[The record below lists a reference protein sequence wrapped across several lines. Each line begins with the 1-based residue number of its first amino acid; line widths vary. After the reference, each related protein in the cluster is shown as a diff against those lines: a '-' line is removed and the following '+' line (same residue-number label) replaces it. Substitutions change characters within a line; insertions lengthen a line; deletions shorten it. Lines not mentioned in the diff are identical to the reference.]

1 MESLDKLIEG
11 LLTEALSSK
20 SKQILANNKLV
31 PDLAATMRDDVMSNP
46 SAFPAGSKATFKKAS
61 DQELANWFLEN
72 LDSMEREGYE
82 GVLYSRN
89 GDNNEWIV
97 RRYIAGA
104 HSWEDITGVMGPN
117 LRDWK
122 ILQTRDML
130 DANHIN
136 ISKFKSIRDLGYYMT
151 THYEAK
157 LKDLRNIAKF
167 AGQDKLAKT
176 VKLVDNDDYR
186 IFTVLNRWGGV
197 VIGRGTQWCTAN
209 SNTDGN
215 FFAYASTGM
224 LFEIFPYME
233 QTNAETGEPELVRNS
248 TLAYQCDAGD
258 RGPNFKNIVDVDPN
272 KEQIRT
278 TYPFLYNDIK
288 TALAANA
295 GKIEAI
301 IAGMKEDP
309 KYKDRSFAPVEYNI
323 PDQIAR
329 LDKLLARG
337 WFTEKVR
344 PKERAHAEE
353 PAQGQPQI
361 GDAPAQPPQEPQ
373 MESIRDLA
381 RAMLEDVT
389 LGHIV
394 QSFRPHNQ
402 DGEESPMTHGEDN
415 LDEEEVDECGD
426 AKARLAQA
434 LGGQGGMVD
443 EADIS
448 QDEPYDEYSH
458 GDESELRTGSNKREQ
473 QPWTNPNYRE
483 PERPESRYGRP
494 PVIQARYNSH
504 QRGDK
509 IQRLKVGQHV
519 CMSLGGD
526 YTYVGLITD
535 IVPDGAVTVTPVD
548 GVVYENKQKVDKLR
562 PEEIKPKTISNPRQ
576 SEIMYVY
583 DSTSKQGRIPDGYSL
598 EEDDAMMQD
607 AGGDVGAQ
615 AATGGGG
622 SLGSMGGG
630 GGGHYAPGTAP
641 TMPESIQIKESKMK
655 NVDKDVAAMLNSLK
669 KYDKLNESVLG
680 MTTVGMARPQ
690 QVNEISDQL
699 ANKAYNARVGNY
711 QDAKTDTTKA
721 KARTV
726 LPSAPGQSRAG
737 DVKTATAQQANA
749 GSKLNKSANLNIR
762 RTAGQQN
769 ATDHSDPQHD
779 ANLQQF
785 TNHQRVSEEEI
796 DEAGPAKHE
805 IPAAFRKEKGGDW
818 KTTTADLEKDA
829 NKSPTTKKGLEDLKA
844 KKDIKETADPE
855 ILAWMNRFSKL
866 GNMKGYG
873 R

>member
-434 LGGQGGMVD
+434 LGGQSGLVD
-443 EADIS
+443 EARQGSNTPPDDARECLKWAMENGREDYALIAKAAIANKRPS
-448 QDEPYDEYSH
+448 IKNAIEQFSFMY
-458 GDESELRTGSNKREQ
+458 SELNQ
-473 QPWTNPNYRE
+473 YD
-483 PERPESRYGRP
+483 PEL
-494 PVIQARYNSH
+494 ARALDS
-504 QRGDK
+504 
-509 IQRLKVGQHV
+509 V
-519 CMSLGGD
+519 
-526 YTYVGLITD
+526 
-535 IVPDGAVTVTPVD
+535 A
-548 GVVYENKQKVDKLR
+548 
-562 PEEIKPKTISNPRQ
+562 KPKRR
-576 SEIMYVY
+576 V
-583 DSTSKQGRIPDGYSL
+583 R
-598 EEDDAMMQD
+598 EDDMMPD

-622 SLGSMGGG
+622 SMGSMGGG

-641 TMPESIQIKESKMK
+641 TMPESIQIKESKMN
-655 NVDKDVAAMLNSLK
+655 NVDKDVAAMMASLK
-669 KYDKLNESVLG
+669 RYDKLNESVLG
-680 MTTVGMARPQ
+680 MTTVGLAIPQ